1 MTTLLRS
8 SVTSSSNLRG
18 DGVEDNNE
26 QEEHDRQLR
35 PILCGCLSCDAA
47 AWQKIAGD
55 YSCGARITWLQTTQN
70 LSEREACTKVAGAE
84 FPNDCSP
91 CNPQTCDPSI
101 VSRPTPSPLSRP
113 TPSPLSRPTQLVP
126 DVGDSFGVYTTTVL
140 NKTGKPLF
148 FKIGP
153 AEQPQLCQS
162 TGIVPNPSSKDSG
175 TYTFAGTGGAVL
187 PPLCDM
193 AEACSETL
201 TGDNVQGT
209 TNICDLKGGTACQCM
224 YTPGAG
230 HCDAKELCKYCKPG
244 LVTKGPN
251 ASTNN
256 KVICVEPTDFSP
268 VYEVGVEQVALITR
282 TGDGSVQR
290 LVASDAPF
298 GWNPFEAEANG
309 QTLFELTFGGNR
321 IYYDISLIPSG
332 CDDKPHPGSGWQSQ
346 LGWGKQA
353 DCSSLP
359 ANSISSSCPRCKDSN
374 PPAFNFGGKMT
385 CESGGFPFS
394 CLGPVEGTW
403 SAGNGQGWPTFC
415 GNPDTSCDNFAQPT
429 EQNEGCPQAY
439 FHPRFTPVYGSDKQ
453 PTSNCNAFSP
463 ITISICDPTK
473 STC

>member
-1 MTTLLRS
+1 MKFSTTTFTTLFLTTLVS
-8 SVTSSSNLRG
+8 
-18 DGVEDNNE
+18 
-26 QEEHDRQLR
+26 
-35 PILCGCLSCDAA
+35 LSTTE
-47 AWQKIAGD
+47 
-55 YSCGARITWLQTTQN
+55 ARIGQTDA
-70 LSEREACTKVAGAE
+70 LAAHRRLEEEEA
-84 FPNDCSP
+84 
-91 CNPQTCDPSI
+91 
-101 VSRPTPSPLSRP
+101 
-113 TPSPLSRPTQLVP
+113 
-126 DVGDSFGVYTTTVL
+126 VGDSSGVYTTTVL

-162 TGIVPNPSSKDSG
+162 TGIVPNPSSTDSG

-193 AEACSETL
+193 AVLASEACSETL

-209 TNICDLKGGTACQCM
+209 INICDLKGGTACQCI
-224 YTPGAG
+224 YTAGAG
-230 HCDAKELCKYCKPG
+230 HCEPKELCKYCKPG

-282 TGDGSVQR
+282 TGDGSGQR

-321 IYYDISLIPSG
+321 ISYDISLIPSG

-359 ANSISSSCPRCKDSN
+359 ANSISSSCPRCKDNN

-403 SAGNGQGWPTFC
+403 STGNGQGWPTFC

-473 STC
+473 STCDQLVPDDTNTNCGCPDDCTAAVWNRVVDGYSCGQRITWLQTESARIVGGPFTAQDSCRKVATDEFPNACGPLVHRL